1 MSSGRNFC
9 YLALYE
15 FLGTMIALLC
25 INCSQGHAA
34 VIAIGIFVAATLT
47 GRICGGHFNAA
58 VTLSIYVC
66 ERKWRKNL
74 GVALIVIF
82 VDLLGAIAAM
92 VISMLLLGIDGV
104 VKLSPPEGKFGG
116 RT

>member
-1 MSSGRNFC
+1 MEEKPWCGSHRN
-9 YLALYE
+9 
-15 FLGTMIALLC
+15 I
-25 INCSQGHAA
+25 
-34 VIAIGIFVAATLT
+34 
-47 GRICGGHFNAA
+47 
-58 VTLSIYVC
+58 
-66 ERKWRKNL
+66 
-74 GVALIVIF
+74 